1 MRIPRPAKAIARSP
15 ITTKSV
21 LSKIMAAIFYKF
33 SVLLQLNLSKNTK
46 HTENFMVYR
55 ITIFMMN
62 CDKMEYNS
70 EKNIKKRGAWLILLN
85 KIQRFDKKNVTQ

>member
-1 MRIPRPAKAIARSP
+1 
-15 ITTKSV
+15 
-21 LSKIMAAIFYKF
+21 MAAIFYKF

>member
-1 MRIPRPAKAIARSP
+1 
-15 ITTKSV
+15 
-21 LSKIMAAIFYKF
+21 MAAIFYKF

-85 KIQRFDKKNVTQ
+85 KI